1 MAKIKDAAAIA
12 KITLGFLFASAF
24 QVPMVRKTS
33 GIDHPRLMLL
43 PRLRSSVS
51 TISASTRNSMT
62 DSKLK
67 P

>member
-24 QVPMVRKTS
+24 QVPMVRKTTEI
-33 GIDHPRLMLL
+33 GHPRLTLR
-43 PRLRSSVS
+43 PRLRNSVS
-51 TISASTRNSMT
+51 IISASTHNSMA

-67 P
+67 L